1 MATCIYDDPVP
12 YIIPD
17 SVVTVVILPP
27 GVLDTEK
34 ICELLFFAMPLPK
47 PVPILAQVKVLP
59 TEYTMADVPAIVFQF
74 PCVVVPKTVMV
85 YWLVTIKLP
94 TL

>member
-1 MATCIYDDPVP
+1 MTVTSDPPTVVATCIYDEPVP

-17 SVVTVVILPP
+17 SVVTVMILPP

-34 ICELLFFAMPLPK
+34 VCELLFFAIPLPK

-59 TEYTMADVPAIVFQF
+59 TEYVMAEVPAIVFQF
-74 PCVVVPKTVMV
+74 PCVVVPRTVIV
-85 YWLVTIKLP
+85 Y
-94 TL
+94 